1 MGGWFIGSGYEYQI
15 GWFPGLTWKTE
26 YRFADY
32 GSRTDTIFFTPTGL
46 PDFQSN
52 SHLFVQT
59 VTTQLIWRFNWGGP
73 GMLGY

>member
-1 MGGWFIGSGYEYQI
+1 MGGWFIGSGFEYQI

-52 SHLFVQT
+52 SHLFAQT
-59 VTTQLIWRFNWGGP
+59 VTTQLIWRFNWSGP
-73 GMLGY
+73 RLSGY